1 MKVNPVY
8 KRENMVSARSFR
20 LPLILLVFNGILGI
34 VALLNMYSVIAQV
47 KISAS
52 IQYSSFLQIYIF
64 VAAIEFGLLMFIMP
78 AITAGSISGERERQ
92 TLELMLTTQMT
103 PWQIVSGKLMS
114 AFSTLFLLIVTSFPI
129 LAIVFV
135 YGGVTMMDMAM
146 LMLCY
151 VTVALFTGSLGI
163 CFSSVLKK
171 STLATIVSYGTL
183 AVVVAG
189 TYALNHFS
197 YSMNQMQL
205 NNMNIVEAGTLKAN
219 SGGFLYLLLINPA
232 VTFYVTINNQAG
244 DNQVM
249 NSLEQW
255 LGAHQGGFIMDYWVP
270 ISIVLQLL
278 LAFFMLWVAVRAV
291 NPIKK
296 QKSHGQKDVAS

>member
-1 MKVNPVY
+1 MKINPVY

-52 IQYSSFLQIYIF
+52 IQYSSFLQIYMF
-64 VAAIEFGLLMFIMP
+64 VASIEFGLLMFIMP

-129 LAIVFV
+129 LALVFV

-146 LMLCY
+146 LMICY
-151 VTVALFTGSLGI
+151 VAVALFTGSLGI
-163 CFSSVLKK
+163 CFSALFKK
-171 STLATIVSYGTL
+171 STLATVVSYGVL
-183 AVVVAG
+183 AVIVGG
-189 TYALNHFS
+189 TYAVNHFV
-197 YSMNQMQL
+197 YSMAQMQVD
-205 NNMNIVEAGTLKAN
+205 NMNVMEAGVRQAN
-219 SGGFLYLLLINPA
+219 SGGFLYLLLLNPA
-232 VTFYVTINNQAG
+232 VTFYVTINKQAG
-244 DNQVM
+244 DNQVL
-249 NSLEQW
+249 NSLGRW
-255 LGAHQGGFIMDYWVP
+255 FGTRQGELIMEYWVP
-270 ISIVLQLL
+270 VSIALQLI
-278 LAFFMLWVAVRAV
+278 LAFFFLWVAVRAV
-291 NPIKK
+291 NPNKK
-296 QKSHGQKDVAS
+296 